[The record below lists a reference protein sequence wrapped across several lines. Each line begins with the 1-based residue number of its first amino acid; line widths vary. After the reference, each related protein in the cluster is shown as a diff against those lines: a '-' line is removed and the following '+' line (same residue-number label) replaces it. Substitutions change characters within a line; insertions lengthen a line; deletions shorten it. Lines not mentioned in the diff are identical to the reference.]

1 MSFTILNSANVTY
14 TIVATQLGNA
24 TTQIMQSIPTNTL
37 GSAMLGSQTGA
48 NSLPVVICS
57 DQTAFPITGG
67 TTNINQV
74 GGAAIALGQAAMA
87 SSFTVVFASN
97 QSNITAVIS
106 NTVTAVISNTVTA
119 VVSGTVTVSGL
130 AVTPATLT
138 AVVSTSGVPA
148 AIAVKSASGT
158 LYGIDLFCS
167 NTAVPT
173 FLKIY
178 NITAAGVNSSVVPF
192 ITIGVPPGAPNN
204 WPINSNGFA
213 MGGTGISYL
222 ITRNATAND
231 TTAVN
236 AYDLVGGLAYI

>member
-87 SSFTVVFASN
+87 SSFPVVFASN
-97 QSNITAVIS
+97 QSNI
-106 NTVTAVISNTVTA
+106 TAVISNTVTA

-138 AVVSTSGVPA
+138 AVVSTSGAPA